1 MFLFHN
7 LREHV
12 DLFYETSRDLIKRFQ
27 KWTPVTSRGM
37 THVGLRVLKLIYVLV
52 ALSTNPAVATKGLQT
67 NETEPEDLQKTGKD
81 LNDWKEKSATII
93 HRLPGLLTKSVG
105 GNFTLRF
112 LKLTETK
119 TEKNE
124 MKKEDFNGMI
134 RRETLGRLC
143 KFLNQLRLKVVKR
156 ITRAKLK
163 RMKQE
168 MTKQRMRGL
177 LPKIFSR
184 VHLPRYKEGQNKIDD
199 KKVKSFCFNLTELM
213 KEKAKQDFNSI
224 TI

>member
-1 MFLFHN
+1 MWNCFMKL
-7 LREHV
+7 LRIC
-12 DLFYETSRDLIKRFQ
+12 LKGFK
-27 KWTPVTSRGM
+27 KWTPSESVTSWGM
-37 THVGLRVLKLIYVLV
+37 PRVGLREVIFVSLLV
-52 ALSTNPAVATKGLQT
+52 SLSAFLAVANKGLQT
-67 NETEPEDLQKTGKD
+67 NDTEPEDLPQPEKD
-81 LNDWKEKSATII
+81 LNDWKEKSASII

-143 KFLNQLRLKVVKR
+143 KFLNHLRLKVAKR
-156 ITRAKLK
+156 IARAKLK

-177 LPKIFSR
+177 LPKIFPR

-199 KKVKSFCFNLTELM
+199 KKVKSFCFNQTELT
-213 KEKAKQDFNSI
+213 KVKTKKDFNMI

>member
-1 MFLFHN
+1 MKLLGICLKGF
-7 LREHV
+7 
-12 DLFYETSRDLIKRFQ
+12 K
-27 KWTPVTSRGM
+27 KWTPSESVTSWGM
-37 THVGLRVLKLIYVLV
+37 PRVGLREVIFVSLLL
-52 ALSTNPAVATKGLQT
+52 ALSTDLAVANKGLQT
-67 NETEPEDLQKTGKD
+67 NETEPKDLPQTAEKD

-143 KFLNQLRLKVVKR
+143 KFLNQLRLKEVKR

-199 KKVKSFCFNLTELM
+199 KKVKSFCFNQTELT
-213 KEKAKQDFNSI
+213 KVKTKKDFNMI